1 MRGGGQPPPLSHA
14 ASRYGGKRR
23 RSAGG
28 ERPARA
34 SRGRA
39 LRVAVRRRLKP
50 RQRGDDR
57 GRLRYA
63 ALAGDPL
70 ATGALWVQA
79 VSGPAWAGP
88 HPGRGSHGD
97 GRCWSDVVFSDSLT
111 VAYVPS
117 RRAEAAAPPSFRIPL
132 IAHELAPPARQAAAC
147 HHDVTCHPGWKSAW
161 GWQSPAIA
169 MLRVERRAGTSQFS
183 GTLVNLELV
192 GDELALLTAAHCVG
206 DAAQARDTVFFWG
219 WCSACGVRRCCFPQ

>member
-1 MRGGGQPPPLSHA
+1 M
-14 ASRYGGKRR
+14 
-23 RSAGG
+23 
-28 ERPARA
+28 
-34 SRGRA
+34 
-39 LRVAVRRRLKP
+39 
-50 RQRGDDR
+50 
-57 GRLRYA
+57 
-63 ALAGDPL
+63 
-70 ATGALWVQA
+70 
-79 VSGPAWAGP
+79 
-88 HPGRGSHGD
+88 
-97 GRCWSDVVFSDSLT
+97 VFSDSVT
-111 VAYVPS
+111 VAYVRS

-183 GTLVNLELV
+183 GTLVNLELA